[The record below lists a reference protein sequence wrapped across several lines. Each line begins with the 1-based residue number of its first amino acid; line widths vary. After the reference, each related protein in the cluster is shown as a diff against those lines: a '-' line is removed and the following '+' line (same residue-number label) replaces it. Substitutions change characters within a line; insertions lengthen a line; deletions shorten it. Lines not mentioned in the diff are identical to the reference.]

1 VIGDR
6 AGIWLGIGPG
16 EDLFAMSALD
26 GKAIVIIGGTSGI
39 GRSAARAFAREG
51 ARLVLVG
58 RDDGYLEETA
68 RELGDRARVFA
79 GDAALPETAAGA
91 VRMCRDAYG
100 KLDGLYHVAGG
111 SGRLF
116 GDGRLHELPDRAVS
130 DTLALNLHSVIFS
143 NRAAIRAWM
152 DEGRGGSVLNLAS
165 VLALS
170 PSPRY
175 FATAV
180 YAAAK
185 EGIVGFSRSIAACYA
200 TADIRVNVLAPGLT
214 DTPMARRAVTDTA
227 ILEFLRRKQP
237 LQGGRVGVPEDL
249 DAASVFFM
257 SDGSRFCTGQV
268 LAVDGGWSVSEGG
281 PR

>member
-1 VIGDR
+1 
-6 AGIWLGIGPG
+6 
-16 EDLFAMSALD
+16 MSALD

-68 RELGDRARVFA
+68 RELGDRARVLG

-91 VRMCRDAYG
+91 VRMCREVFG
-100 KLDGLYHVAGG
+100 SLDGLYHVAGG

-130 DTLALNLHSVIFS
+130 DTLALNLHSVIWS
-143 NRAAIRAWM
+143 NRAAIRAWI

-185 EGIVGFSRSIAACYA
+185 EGIIGFSRSIAACYA
-200 TADIRVNVLAPGLT
+200 PSDIRVNVLAPGLT
-214 DTPMARRAVTDTA
+214 DTPMARRAVTDPA
-227 ILEFLRRKQP
+227 IVEFLHRKQP
-237 LQGGRVGVPEDL
+237 LQGGRVAAPEDL

-268 LAVDGGWSVSEGG
+268 LAVDGGWSVSEGA